1 MTRNLASHLKQGGML
16 LIADRIQN
24 ASKPAIPENLPIDV
38 PVDAIPH
45 AAGFTETQMREMF
58 ESAGLTQFS
67 FRHALTETFAG
78 IEMELFIAKGVK
90 AA

>member
-1 MTRNLASHLKQGGML
+1 ML

-24 ASKPAIPENLPIDV
+24 ASKPVIPENLPV

-45 AAGFTETQMREMF
+45 AAGFTEAQMREMF
-58 ESAGLTQFS
+58 EGAGLTQFS